1 MLMIASWLL
10 VAAFSPAQT
19 GTAAGQVGDILRVK
33 SAPTHWRVGLP
44 VAVLWYALPDKRPS
58 VVAHGK
64 VESLL
69 KGQATVRLSAG
80 SAGKISHNSVV
91 VARYLVEAELFG
103 GDLPD
108 LPQPAGVTEKKK
120 LKRVAPIRMQH
131 RSPGKAEW
139 GEPVWIEVAT
149 DSKVDAIVVMTR
161 FGVGGGFEG
170 HELKKGEDGHWSV
183 RIKLGAARPGVMTLQ
198 YYLVG
203 VIAKTRLNLQG
214 SPATPMGISIQTEP
228 RRARRSTAV
237 HHAPGR
243 WNHREA
249 LVLRA
254 QVDAVYS
261 KPLVH
266 WRGAGEGRFSE
277 LPMKSVGG
285 GVFEATLAA
294 DKVLPPHL
302 RYYIS
307 AHDEEGN
314 RHPVFSNAL
323 QPHKVKVVR
332 GRMLDGLNR
341 RNRLRAEYEI
351 INRGSDASQRFGLR
365 YERAFFPFLLA
376 RLGLLNWQES
386 SLREA
391 AIGGEAGIELRLK
404 SYLSATADLQTVAYG
419 DGSALGYKFGLRI
432 GDEAGA
438 SVGGSYGY
446 AFDLSDRTPVG
457 ELLSAS
463 LAVPVGRRLQ
473 LAGVFQSDDFFADD
487 LDDLRLVGRLTGRFG
502 GRLEISLAGG
512 MATRGQGQRG
522 AYFASALGF
531 GF

>member
-1 MLMIASWLL
+1 MIALWLL
-10 VAAFSPAQT
+10 AAGFSPAQT
-19 GTAAGQVGDILRVK
+19 GQAAGQMGDLLHVK
-33 SAPTHWRVGLP
+33 SAPADWRVGLP
-44 VAVLWYALPDKRPS
+44 VVVLWYALPDKRPS
-58 VVAHGK
+58 VVGHGR
-64 VESLL
+64 VASLL
-69 KGQATVRLSAG
+69 KGQATVRLAPG
-80 SAGKISHNSVV
+80 SKRYARNSVV
-91 VARYLVEAELFG
+91 IARYLVEAELFG
-103 GDLPD
+103 GEIPD
-108 LPQPAGVTEKKK
+108 RAQQATEKKK
-120 LKRVAPIRMQH
+120 VKQPAPIRIQH
-131 RSPGKAEW
+131 RSPAATKW
-139 GEPVWIEVAT
+139 GETVWVEVAT
-149 DSKVDAIVVMTR
+149 GSKVDAIVVMTR
-161 FGVGGGFEG
+161 FGIGGGFEG

-183 RIKLGAARPGVMTLQ
+183 QIKLGAARPGVTVMQ

-203 VIAKTRLNLQG
+203 VIGKKRQNLQG
-214 SPATPMGISIQTEP
+214 SPATPMGVAIRTQP
-228 RRARRSTAV
+228 RRARRRTVV
-237 HHAPGR
+237 HHPPGR
-243 WNHREA
+243 WNHREP

-266 WRGAGEGRFSE
+266 WRGAGEGRFAE
-277 LPMKSVGG
+277 LPMKAVGG

-294 DKVLPPHL
+294 DKVVPPHL

-323 QPHKVKVVR
+323 RPHKVKVVR

-341 RNRLRAEYEI
+341 RNRLRADYEI
-351 INRGSDASQRFGLR
+351 IDRGSDASGRFGLR

-386 SLREA
+386 SLSEP

-419 DGSALGYKFGLRI
+419 EGSALGYKFGLRI
-432 GDEAGA
+432 GDEVGA

-446 AFDLSDRTPVG
+446 AFDLSNQAPVG

-463 LAVPVGRRLQ
+463 LAVPIGRRLQ

-487 LDDLRLVGRLTGRFG
+487 LDDLRLVGRLTARFG
-502 GRLEISLAGG
+502 GRLQISLAGG

-522 AYFASALGF
+522 TYFATALGF

>member
-69 KGQATVRLSAG
+69 KGQATVRLAG
-80 SAGKISHNSVV
+80 GKVPHNSVV
-91 VARYLVEAELFG
+91 VARYLVEAALFG
-103 GDLPD
+103 GEIPD
-108 LPQPAGVTEKKK
+108 RAQQAQVTEKKK
-120 LKRVAPIRMQH
+120 IKKVAPIRIQH
-131 RSPGKAEW
+131 RSPSKAKW

-149 DSKVDAIVVMTR
+149 DSKVDGIVVMAR
-161 FGVGGGFEG
+161 FGIGGGFEG

-183 RIKLGAARPGVMTLQ
+183 QIKLGAARPGVTMMQ

-203 VIAKTRLNLQG
+203 VIGKKRRNLQG
-214 SPATPMGISIQTEP
+214 SPATPMGVSIRTEP
-228 RRARRSTAV
+228 RRARRKTAV

-261 KPLVH
+261 EPLVH
-266 WRGAGEGRFSE
+266 WRGAGEGRFAE
-277 LPMKSVGG
+277 LAMKSVGG

-294 DKVLPPHL
+294 EKVLPPHL

-314 RHPVFSNAL
+314 RHPIFSNAL
-323 QPHKVKVVR
+323 KPHKVKVVR

-351 INRGSDASQRFGLR
+351 IDRGSDASQRLGLR

-386 SLREA
+386 SLNEA
-391 AIGGEAGIELRLK
+391 AVGGEAGIELRLK

-419 DGSALGYKFGLRI
+419 EGSALGYKFGLRI
-432 GDEAGA
+432 GDEVGA

-446 AFDLSDRTPVG
+446 AFDLSNQAPVG

-463 LAVPVGRRLQ
+463 LAVPVGQRLQ

-487 LDDLRLVGRLTGRFG
+487 LDDLRLVGRLTARFG
-502 GRLEISLAGG
+502 GRLQISLAGG
-512 MATRGQGQRG
+512 MATRGQGERG
-522 AYFASALGF
+522 VYFATALGF